1 MSLSCWNLRTWFVHC
16 DMRGIFYEI
25 GPFTVDVSVGERM
38 EVLFRQGRCGHSC
51 VLSWC
56 IGLGC
61 GWIHRILWR
70 TEGLR
75 TSRVFGGLWGGM
87 GYYVW
92 GITYCVI
99 FLLFWKV
106 RQFLIIVDVR
116 VCSYLTY
123 GDPRGFTLL
132 SSWTPRAKKIIKK
145 YTFYIKHHQMSQTF
159 INVIFTSRYT
169 RCLIH
174 SKNGVQILWFVVFM
188 KHVVSN

>member
-145 YTFYIKHHQMSQTF
+145 IYFLHKASPNESNFYQCYFHE
-159 INVIFTSRYT
+159 
-169 RCLIH
+169 
-174 SKNGVQILWFVVFM
+174 
-188 KHVVSN
+188 